1 MFYDI
6 LDSKRKSILPL
17 LAAFKSDFYLAGGTA
32 LALQI
37 GHRDSMDFDFFS
49 QEHFDTAALY
59 EYVLDVFSEHSVS
72 KIQEEKDTLTVLID
86 DDVRI
91 SFFQYR
97 YTLVEK
103 CIDEPSL
110 RIASIKDIGCMKL
123 SAIVSRATE
132 KDYIDLYYIMQAI
145 SLADLLAATSDK
157 MPDLEHMLILK
168 SMLYFED
175 IPAENLRWK
184 HNKEITFSKI
194 KKVLSAEVKKI
205 LPR

>member
-59 EYVLDVFSEHSVS
+59 EKVLDVFSEHSVS